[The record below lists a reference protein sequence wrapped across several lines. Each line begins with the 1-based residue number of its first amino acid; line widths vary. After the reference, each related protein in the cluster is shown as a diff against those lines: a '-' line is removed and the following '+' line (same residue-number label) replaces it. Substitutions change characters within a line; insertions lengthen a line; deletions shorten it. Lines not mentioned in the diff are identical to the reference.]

1 MRGEIEYLR
10 RYVADQNQYLEVKY
24 RDGRKENEPGC
35 VHACFCNSISHAT
48 KNRAKNVYEVQE
60 WVLLCFD

>member
-1 MRGEIEYLR
+1 MRPFYPLPKVYILRGEIEYLR

-35 VHACFCNSISHAT
+35 VHA
-48 KNRAKNVYEVQE
+48 
-60 WVLLCFD
+60 